1 MALAGWAD
9 MLDHVLA
16 HDFLGIVGTRIV
28 VAAFHIGNNPFK
40 DRIDR
45 PRAGP

>member
-1 MALAGWAD
+1 

-28 VAAFHIGNNPFK
+28 VAAFHVGDDPFE
-40 DRIDR
+40 DCIDR
-45 PRAGP
+45 PRASP